1 MMGGGCVGGEE
12 AEVKEDKAHVVLGLK
27 ELVDFFYFN
36 NGRHLFDFFIMK
48 YYEFLNFT
56 LTKNLQINA
65 ILKKLFQNFSI
76 F

>member
-12 AEVKEDKAHVVLGLK
+12 AEAKEDYVVLGLK

-36 NGRHLFDFFIMK
+36 SGRHLFDFFIMK

-56 LTKNLQINA
+56 STKNLQINA
-65 ILKKLFQNFSI
+65 IF
-76 F
+76 